1 MNDKGAAWQQLS
13 ITTQEQR
20 AEALAGFLA
29 KQGAVSVSLQDAED
43 VCRFQLT
50 PTHTPLWPTTVVT
63 GLFEP
68 TVNLF
73 TVLIHLDLAFTPDAI
88 SKIEIQALA
97 DEDWVRRSQK
107 NFKPQCFGG
116 KLWIYPSWESEGL
129 DTSMAREDCATM
141 LLDPG
146 IAFGT
151 GSHPTTA
158 LCLDW
163 LGLHV
168 LKKIDM
174 MDFGCGS
181 GILGIAAAKLGARR
195 VWCTDHDE
203 QALQATLVNA
213 QQNQLQCHQTLPA
226 PESAAFI
233 LLPPA
238 QLPPLHLDLIV
249 ANILAT
255 PLIELKNYFLA
266 NLKPNAL
273 LVLSGILAQEAEALL
288 AVYQQDFSLIECVQ
302 KDEWVRIVLR
312 KNHGNGG

>member
-1 MNDKGAAWQQLS
+1 MSKACAADWKQLL
-13 ITTQEQR
+13 ITAQEQH
-20 AEALAGFLA
+20 AEALADVLTE
-29 KQGAVSVSLQDAED
+29 QGAVSVSLQDAED

-68 TVNLF
+68 TVNLLA
-73 TVLIHLDLAFTPDAI
+73 VLAHIDLVFPPDAF
-88 SKIEIQALA
+88 SKIEIQELA

-116 KLWIYPSWESEGL
+116 KLWIYPSWESENL
-129 DTSMAREDCATM
+129 DTSTVNENRATV

-158 LCLDW
+158 LCLEW
-163 LGLHV
+163 LGQSA
-168 LKKIDM
+168 LKNVDM

-181 GILGIAAAKLGARR
+181 GILGIAAAKLGAQR

-203 QALQATLVNA
+203 QALQATLMNA
-213 QQNQLQCHQTLPA
+213 QQNQLQCQQTLPVPA
-226 PESAAFI
+226 DATFI

-238 QLPPLHLDLIV
+238 QIPPLNLDLIV

-266 NLKPNAL
+266 NLKPEAL

-288 AVYQQDFSLIECVQ
+288 TVYQRDFSLIECVQ

-312 KNHGNGG
+312 LQKR